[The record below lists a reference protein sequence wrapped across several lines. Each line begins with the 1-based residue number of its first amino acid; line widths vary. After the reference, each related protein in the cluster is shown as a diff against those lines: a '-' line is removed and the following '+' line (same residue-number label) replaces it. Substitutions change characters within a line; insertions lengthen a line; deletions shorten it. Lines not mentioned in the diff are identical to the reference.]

1 MIHRRDEFR
10 GAQATI
16 DKVHQLAKDGKINLF
31 TQYQMASV
39 KGDKNL
45 ESIDIKHDNNEI
57 KNLKTDYVLGFFG
70 LIMQLGPIA
79 NWGLNID
86 KKTIEVDTEK
96 FETNQKGIYA
106 VGDICNYP
114 GKLKLI
120 LSGFHEGA
128 LAARACFKLARPN
141 EKYRF
146 EFTTS
151 SKTIKERL
159 GVKKVIELYSA
170 NTPNGKK
177 ISIMLEEIGYE
188 YKVINIDLNKGDQF
202 KPEFKKISPFS
213 KIPVI
218 IDQDNNK
225 NIFESGAI
233 LMYLAEQSGKF
244 YDTKDRLEINQWL
257 MAQMGYVGPMLGQH
271 HQFHHY
277 NPGKSQFGE
286 ERYFKISKRIY
297 EELDERLS
305 KSRFLAGENYTIAD
319 IGTFPWI
326 ARHEWHDIG
335 LKNYKNLT
343 RWYVEI
349 SEREAV
355 KKGFKFMNKDEVPP
369 KP

>member
-1 MIHRRDEFR
+1 
-10 GAQATI
+10 
-16 DKVHQLAKDGKINLF
+16 
-31 TQYQMASV
+31 
-39 KGDKNL
+39 
-45 ESIDIKHDNNEI
+45 
-57 KNLKTDYVLGFFG
+57 
-70 LIMQLGPIA
+70 
-79 NWGLNID
+79 
-86 KKTIEVDTEK
+86 
-96 FETNQKGIYA
+96 
-106 VGDICNYP
+106 
-114 GKLKLI
+114 
-120 LSGFHEGA
+120 
-128 LAARACFKLARPN
+128 
-141 EKYRF
+141 
-146 EFTTS
+146 
-151 SKTIKERL
+151 
-159 GVKKVIELYSA
+159 
-170 NTPNGKK
+170 
-177 ISIMLEEIGYE
+177 MLEEIGYE

-202 KPEFKKISPFS
+202 KPEFKKISPLS

-297 EELDERLS
+297 EELDARLS
-305 KSRFLAGENYTIAD
+305 QSRFLAGENYTIAD